1 MYFEEWGWR
10 MSNASPLVCIC
21 IPSYNAAATI
31 RETLASIL
39 AQTYTNLVIHVS
51 DNASTDKTLEI
62 VESMPDSRVH
72 VHRHEKN
79 IGGEGNFTRCIQLAA
94 GKYTAIFHADD
105 IYEADMVAKQVAFL
119 ESHPDAGAVF
129 TEANM
134 IDEYANIIGAITFP
148 SGLASLGEQISF
160 ADIFKSVL
168 RHSNFLICP
177 SAMLR
182 TDIYLN
188 EIKVWRGDLFNT
200 GADLD
205 VWLRVARQHNTG
217 ILPERLMRYRI
228 STTQGLQALRERTTR
243 GDFFR
248 VIDHYLAQD
257 EIKAMLAPRDLNNY
271 SRLERTDKAVRAVNL
286 FLQGRQG
293 EAKTLCKE
301 IFVRDALSAAVE
313 SRRGFI
319 TLLLATYLLF
329 CITLKLNIPGK
340 FLLRKIKLFVRK

>member
-1 MYFEEWGWR
+1 
-10 MSNASPLVCIC
+10 MSNPSPLVCIC
-21 IPSYNAAATI
+21 IPTYNAAATI

-62 VESMPDSRVH
+62 VESMADPRMH
-72 VHRHEKN
+72 IHCHEKN
-79 IGGEGNFTRCIQLAA
+79 IGGEGNFTRCIQMAT
-94 GKYTAIFHADD
+94 GKYTALFHADD

-129 TEANM
+129 TEADM
-134 IDEYANIIGAITFP
+134 IDECNKKIGVITFP
-148 SGLASLGEQISF
+148 SDLTALGDQIAF

-168 RHSNFLICP
+168 RYSNFLICP

-188 EIKVWRGDLFNT
+188 EIKDWRGSLFGT

-205 VWLRVARQHNTG
+205 VWLRVARKHNIG

-228 STTQGLQALRERTTR
+228 SATQGTQALRERTMR

-257 EIKAMLAPRDLNNY
+257 EIKAMLASRDMNNY
-271 SRLERTDKAVRAVNL
+271 SRLERTDKAVRAANL
-286 FLQGRQG
+286 FLQERDG
-293 EAKTLCKE
+293 EAKILCKE
-301 IFVRDALSAAVE
+301 ILVRDALSAAVE

-319 TLLLATYLLF
+319 TLLLAVYILF
-329 CITLKLNIPGK
+329 CITIRLNTPGK
-340 FLLRKIKLFVRK
+340 FLLRNIKLLVRK